1 MEADGERG
9 RESRRRN
16 FIADAGGQM
25 DRGEESGEQ
34 TGSKLFAT
42 PSTLPWVHVRLGA
55 DISQEVISQD
65 MCAWFV
71 DGDSMEMEVHDT

>member
-1 MEADGERG
+1 MTDDAGRG
-9 RESRRRN
+9 RESRRRI
-16 FIADAGGQM
+16 FIADVGGQM
-25 DRGEESGEQ
+25 DRGEESGEL

-71 DGDSMEMEVHDT
+71 DGDSMEVHDT